1 MAPLF
6 FSEVAGIGAAAGVRV
21 RLELEGLNGD
31 EDWLG
36 CALGRREAIA
46 AMASFM
52 VERRRR
58 STRKEIVSQGYYG
71 KFA

>member
-6 FSEVAGIGAAAGVRV
+6 FSDVAGIGAADAGVRV
-21 RLELEGLNGD
+21 RLELEGLKGD

-36 CALGRREAIA
+36 CALGKREAIA
-46 AMASFM
+46 VIASFM

-58 STRKEIVSQGYYG
+58 STTCS
-71 KFA
+71 